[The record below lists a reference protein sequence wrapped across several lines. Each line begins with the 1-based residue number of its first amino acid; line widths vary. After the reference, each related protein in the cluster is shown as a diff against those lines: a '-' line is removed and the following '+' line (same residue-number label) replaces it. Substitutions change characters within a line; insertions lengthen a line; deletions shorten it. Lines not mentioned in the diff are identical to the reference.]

1 MNLRKNMEIYTKINT
16 LYARYKNLGSDCPNP
31 KWKKFQNKIIFGKF
45 SDPTFKYLYNCLWE
59 GYSKIDGTNSKIAFY
74 PSTQEICVE
83 GKTEKAQSQHGQ
95 FEMLEKISERIK
107 PQLCD
112 MFPKE
117 SARFA
122 PIKDGNKI
130 QFYNLYSES
139 GKAEDGAVETTI
151 KFDKEDSIS
160 EGGLYGVQL
169 EEVPIYIYGEY
180 FGTGIQK
187 CGSRYIQ
194 NGNDFLVFDI
204 KQQGWWT
211 PKDVRDALCKGLKL
225 NTVPF
230 LGVMTLKEIEDKV
243 RAGFTTQF
251 DRAADPTMLEE
262 GIVARPTIP
271 LCDGSG
277 NRIIVKVK
285 YCDYI
290 EYDAVRKE
298 FSDAEFEEFDKWY
311 HENYEDIKIG

>member
-1 MNLRKNMEIYTKINT
+1 MEKYTKIDT
-16 LYARYKNLGSDCPNP
+16 LYKRYIFDASKCPN
-31 KWKKFQNKIIFGKF
+31 KAWAKFKNKIILGEF
-45 SDPTFKYLYNCLWE
+45 SFKEAGYLFNCPWE
-59 GYSKIDGTNSKIAFY
+59 AYSKIDGTNSKIAFF
-74 PSTQEICVE
+74 PSTGMILVE

-95 FEMLEKISERIK
+95 FEMLEKIGERIK
-107 PQLCD
+107 PQLCA

-122 PIKDGNKI
+122 PIKDGNKPI
-130 QFYNLYSES
+130 YYEIGSKPIGTSGSEVNFTM
-139 GKAEDGAVETTI
+139 VEPNSS
-151 KFDKEDSIS
+151 KM
-160 EGGLYGVQL
+160 YGVAL
-169 EEVPIYIYGEY
+169 TEVPIYIYGEY

-211 PKDVRDALCKGLKL
+211 PKDVRDALCKGLNLK
-225 NTVPF
+225 TVPF

-243 RAGFTTQF
+243 RAGFATQF

>member
-1 MNLRKNMEIYTKINT
+1 MGLQTYTKINT
-16 LYARYKNLGSDCPNP
+16 MYKRYVFDAKDCPN
-31 KWKKFQNKIIFGKF
+31 KEWLKFKNKIILGEF
-45 SDPTFKYLYNCLWE
+45 SFKEAEYLFHCLWE
-59 GYSKIDGTNSKIAFY
+59 AYSKLDGTNSKIAFF
-74 PSTQEICVE
+74 PSTSEIRVE

-95 FEMLEKISERIK
+95 FEMLEKIGERIK
-107 PQLCD
+107 PQLCA

-122 PIKDGNKI
+122 PVKEGNKI
-130 QFYNLYSES
+130 EFWKLS
-139 GKAEDGAVETTI
+139 GEKADALSTDMYRVSL
-151 KFDKEDSIS
+151 D
-160 EGGLYGVQL
+160 
-169 EEVPIYIYGEY
+169 EVPIYIYGEY

-187 CGSRYIQ
+187 CDSRYIQ

-243 RAGFTTQF
+243 RAGFATQF

>member
-1 MNLRKNMEIYTKINT
+1 MSLQVYDKIQT
-16 LYARYKNLGSDCPNP
+16 LYKRYIFDASKCSN
-31 KWKKFQNKIIFGKF
+31 KAWTKFKNKIILGEF
-45 SDPTFKYLYNCLWE
+45 SFKEAGYLFNCPWE
-59 GYSKIDGTNSKIAFY
+59 ATSKIDGTNSKIAFF
-74 PSTQEICVE
+74 PSTGEIRVE
-83 GKTEKAQSQHGQ
+83 GKTDKAESQHGQ
-95 FEMLEKISERIK
+95 FEMLQAIGERIK
-107 PQLCD
+107 PQLQA

-117 SARFA
+117 SARFT
-122 PIKDGNKI
+122 PVKNKETNKVQYYLEAADDAMI
-130 QFYNLYSES
+130 EP
-139 GKAEDGAVETTI
+139 KAG
-151 KFDKEDSIS
+151 FC
-160 EGGLYGVQL
+160 GVQL

-180 FGTGIQK
+180 FGSGIQK

-211 PKDVRDALCKGLKL
+211 PKDVRDALCKDLKL

>member
-1 MNLRKNMEIYTKINT
+1 METYTKINT
-16 LYARYKNLGSDCPNP
+16 MYKRYIFDASKCPN
-31 KWKKFQNKIIFGKF
+31 KAWTKFKNKIILGEF
-45 SDPTFKYLYNCLWE
+45 SFKEAGYLFNCPWE
-59 GYSKIDGTNSKIAFY
+59 ATSKIDGTNSKIAFF
-74 PSTQEICVE
+74 PSTGEIRVG
-83 GKTEKAQSQHGQ
+83 GKTEKTESQHGQ
-95 FEMLEKISERIK
+95 FEMLEKIGENIK
-107 PQLCD
+107 PQLCA

-117 SARFA
+117 SARFSPVKNKETNKVQYYLEA
-122 PIKDGNKI
+122 DGSALI
-130 QFYNLYSES
+130 EP
-139 GKAEDGAVETTI
+139 KAG
-151 KFDKEDSIS
+151 FC
-160 EGGLYGVQL
+160 GVQL

-180 FGTGIQK
+180 FGSNIQK

-211 PKDVRDALCKGLKL
+211 PKDVRDALCKDLKL

-311 HENYEDIKIG
+311 HENYEDIKVG

>member
-1 MNLRKNMEIYTKINT
+1 METYTKINT
-16 LYARYKNLGSDCPNP
+16 IYKRYIFDASKCPN
-31 KWKKFQNKIIFGKF
+31 KAWAKFKNKIILGEF
-45 SDPTFKYLYNCLWE
+45 SFKEAGYLFNCPWE
-59 GYSKIDGTNSKIAFY
+59 ATSKIDGTNSKIAFF
-74 PSTQEICVE
+74 PSTGEIRVE
-83 GKTEKAQSQHGQ
+83 GKTEKAESQHGQ
-95 FEMLEKISERIK
+95 FEMLQAIGERIK
-107 PQLCD
+107 PQLQA

-122 PIKDGNKI
+122 PVKNKETNKVQYYLEASDDVMI
-130 QFYNLYSES
+130 EP
-139 GKAEDGAVETTI
+139 KAG
-151 KFDKEDSIS
+151 FC
-160 EGGLYGVQL
+160 GVQL

-180 FGTGIQK
+180 FGSGIQK

-211 PKDVRDALCKGLKL
+211 PKDVRDALCKDLKL

>member
-1 MNLRKNMEIYTKINT
+1 METYQKIQT
-16 LYARYKNLGSDCPNP
+16 LYKRYIFDASKCPNP
-31 KWKKFQNKIIFGKF
+31 KWAKFKNKIILGEF
-45 SDPTFKYLYNCLWE
+45 SFKEASYLFNCLWE
-59 GYSKIDGTNSKIAFY
+59 ATSKIDGTNSKIAFF
-74 PSTQEICVE
+74 PSDGHIEVG

-95 FEMLEKISERIK
+95 FEILQEIGERIK
-107 PQLCD
+107 PQLCA

-117 SARFA
+117 SARFT
-122 PIKDGNKI
+122 PVKSKDTNKV
-130 QFYNLYSES
+130 QYYLE
-139 GKAEDGAVETTI
+139 AEGSALIEPKNGFVGVE
-151 KFDKEDSIS
+151 
-160 EGGLYGVQL
+160 L

-180 FGTGIQK
+180 FGAGIQK

-194 NGNDFLVFDI
+194 NGNAFRVFDI

-211 PKDVRDALCKGLKL
+211 PKDVRDSLCKGLGL
-225 NTVPF
+225 DTVPF
-230 LGVMTLKEIEDKV
+230 LGIMTLKEIEDKV
-243 RAGFTTQF
+243 RGGFTTQF
-251 DRAADPTMLEE
+251 EGAADPTMLEE

-290 EYDAVRKE
+290 EYDTVRKG

-311 HENYEDIKIG
+311 HENYEDIKID

>member
-1 MNLRKNMEIYTKINT
+1 MSLQVYDKINT
-16 LYARYKNLGSDCPNP
+16 LYKRYIFDASKCPN
-31 KWKKFQNKIIFGKF
+31 KAWTKFKNKIILGEF
-45 SDPTFKYLYNCLWE
+45 SFKEAGYLFNCPWE
-59 GYSKIDGTNSKIAFY
+59 ATSKIDGTNSKIAFF
-74 PSTQEICVE
+74 PSTGEIRVG
-83 GKTEKAQSQHGQ
+83 GKTEKTQSQHGQ
-95 FEMLEKISERIK
+95 FEMLEKIGENIK
-107 PQLCD
+107 PQLCA

-117 SARFA
+117 SARFT
-122 PIKDGNKI
+122 PVKNKETNKVQYYLEAADDAMI
-130 QFYNLYSES
+130 EP
-139 GKAEDGAVETTI
+139 KAG
-151 KFDKEDSIS
+151 FC
-160 EGGLYGVQL
+160 GVQL

-180 FGTGIQK
+180 FGSDIQK

-211 PKDVRDALCKGLKL
+211 PKDVRDALCKDLKL